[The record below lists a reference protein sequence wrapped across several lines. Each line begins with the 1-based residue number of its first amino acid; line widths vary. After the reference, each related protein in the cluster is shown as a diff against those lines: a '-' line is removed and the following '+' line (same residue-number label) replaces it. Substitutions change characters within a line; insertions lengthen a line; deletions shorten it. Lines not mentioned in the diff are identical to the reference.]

1 MKPIIPNM
9 AEIDDMEPWEPA
21 RVPKGWHRMHDIR
34 LDPYKL
40 TVYEYQ
46 LLGLLVTLSIDTS
59 RGIKWKH
66 ACISMRFLERL
77 PTWEEISKVK
87 RDFFGDV
94 EAIQVFPRK
103 RDYVN
108 ICKNALHIWSPTE
121 E

>member
-1 MKPIIPNM
+1 MKAIIPNLV
-9 AEIDDMEPWEPA
+9 EIDAMEPWPMTI
-21 RVPKGWHRMHDIR
+21 VPKGWQRLHDRHVEMLNISMFEF
-34 LDPYKL
+34 P
-40 TVYEYQ
+40 
-46 LLGLLVTLSIDTS
+46 LLGLLVSASIDTS
-59 RGIKWKH
+59 RGVKWMH
-66 ACISMRFLERL
+66 AAISMRFLERL

-108 ICKNALHIWSPTE
+108 ICKNALHIWSPLE